1 MAPEQI
7 QGHNLTLKADLFS
20 FGTILWE
27 LATEKIPHFDVRDSM
42 EALRHAVCKRGL
54 VPKLPGKRF
63 AANLGQSAVLGE

>member
-42 EALRHAVCKRGL
+42 EALRHAVCVRGL